1 MEQKTVGLW
10 FESIQGMSEGRRVHL
25 GHSASWIPE
34 ERCAL
39 VEQWGPGGR
48 DEKRIP
54 LPEELQSQG
63 AVILY
68 LYSHGVHVPDEALR
82 RARQEQGPA
91 AGALRLEDAE
101 LHSWPGQE
109 AQLQLSAQG
118 RILECAFSRTRRRL
132 PGTLARALMDAQAGG
147 SVALYRWDRAPG
159 LEIEAGGLAL
169 TVKAEGRYIT
179 CFRDDKLVAD
189 LERLDP
195 EEFREDAALGTLCG
209 WAIFEEP
216 LPEETMLAALAAP
229 LLGLFPGG
237 KDLRQHAGIIRI
249 GAGLEQ
255 VGHFRDRLLNRSQGE
270 IRRDALQR
278 VSRLKRAGQVMRL
291 HGFLQLVKGR
301 FLHHLVHQ
309 AEIERFVVHAPSQAL
324 FGIRAPGTEIVDRQH
339 LPEPPFYSDRIIS
352 HSAEKG
358 KTVPACARIVP
369 RNREKSR

>member
-91 AGALRLEDAE
+91 AGALRLEDGSAFVCAGKELQIFRAEQKGAKVLRYGFEGQLLAE

-237 KDLRQHAGIIRI
+237 KDL
-249 GAGLEQ
+249 
-255 VGHFRDRLLNRSQGE
+255 F
-270 IRRDALQR
+270 
-278 VSRLKRAGQVMRL
+278 
-291 HGFLQLVKGR
+291 
-301 FLHHLVHQ
+301 
-309 AEIERFVVHAPSQAL
+309 
-324 FGIRAPGTEIVDRQH
+324 
-339 LPEPPFYSDRIIS
+339 
-352 HSAEKG
+352 
-358 KTVPACARIVP
+358 
-369 RNREKSR
+369 